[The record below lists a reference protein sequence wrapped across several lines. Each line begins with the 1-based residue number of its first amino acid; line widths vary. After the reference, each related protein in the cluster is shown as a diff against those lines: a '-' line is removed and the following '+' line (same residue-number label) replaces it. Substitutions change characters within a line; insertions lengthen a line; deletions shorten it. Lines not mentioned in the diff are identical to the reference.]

1 MAENN
6 TSTQSDTP
14 RVETNIVFEAPRQS
28 IGQAIVIWLVRT
40 ALGLAIVAGLGY
52 AFLNFTPAGEELKD
66 KYERK
71 SRETVESL
79 EEGLEF
85 CRVYASCMGHP
96 PISHEEV
103 LNFQTERLTRS
114 LPFGKKPPMQLR
126 LPAGK
131 TLSFWNARDGF
142 GHDIDIQVDQQRR
155 TIKLTSP
162 GFFPISGSH
171 PGFFDVTRE
180 ATY

>member
-1 MAENN
+1 MAGNN
-6 TSTQSDTP
+6 TSTQSDKP

-52 AFLNFTPAGEELKD
+52 AFLNFTPASEELKD

-71 SRETVESL
+71 SRETASSFD
-79 EEGLEF
+79 EGVEF
-85 CRVYASCMGHP
+85 CRFYASYTG
-96 PISHEEV
+96 
-103 LNFQTERLTRS
+103 
-114 LPFGKKPPMQLR
+114 KPPFSSKEVRDFQVKRIQNPFTVFR
-126 LPAGK
+126 LPSGK
-131 TLSFWNARDGF
+131 NLTYWNAKDGF